1 MVLVSLRG
9 PGGRRSATKGGRFV
23 KLLCGRLRWALVF
36 WMFIIGAISFLDRV
50 NISIAGQAVQRDFGL
65 SNVQLAGV
73 YSNAGKDKGK

>member
-1 MVLVSLRG
+1 M
-9 PGGRRSATKGGRFV
+9 